1 MIVKLK
7 ADPNPDFDKSDHRGH
22 IRIRPQVVEVADYNA
37 ASKVCRRFINEHD
50 LGAGNWTGGDVIDGG
65 ALVARVSY
73 DGRVWDTKNKEIEV

>member
-22 IRIRPQVVEVADYNA
+22 IRIRTQVVEVPDYYA
-37 ASKVCRRFINEHD
+37 ASKVCRRFINEND
-50 LGAGNWTGGDVIDGG
+50 LGAGNWTGGDVIEAG

-73 DGRVWDTKNKEIEV
+73 NGRVWDNENREIAI